1 MWRSVKGSKCGPWL
15 NIFLPWKK
23 HHGDRNRGC
32 YVSRKE
38 IIILSFITR
47 WKTHRRYNHLGILE
61 WMGVIYEEES
71 EVAA

>member
-1 MWRSVKGSKCGPWL
+1 MEIEIEDVM
-15 NIFLPWKK
+15 
-23 HHGDRNRGC
+23 
-32 YVSRKE
+32 YQEE

>member
-1 MWRSVKGSKCGPWL
+1 MEIEIEDVM
-15 NIFLPWKK
+15 
-23 HHGDRNRGC
+23 
-32 YVSRKE
+32 YQEE
-38 IIILSFITR
+38 IIILSFIIR